1 MELNKVAAHA
11 LALLKEQGLSEKS
24 LRYYAHTG
32 FGNIMRYFQQE
43 GTSHVTED
51 MLDDFLLV
59 QWKLFEQQKIS
70 HWKWRLI
77 RRSIELLKLC
87 VLDNSIALKP
97 LQPWN
102 PLLCRPRQ
110 SIWKSTPTAE
120 QLANPKDI
128 FALVW
133 RTNKAI
139 LDLGLAVKTVD
150 HYCKDGLAI
159 ILRRHYEAKT
169 EQFSEE
175 LLEQIVTEKRVE
187 YETGRTARVSYQN
200 LRKAAWWVQEMYT
213 TGSITHGRVSN
224 WGQRE
229 LTESFNTLLKDFHMQ
244 AENCNSMAET
254 TQGDSIPKFV

>member
-1 MELNKVAAHA
+1 MEINKVAAH
-11 LALLKEQGLSEKS
+11 
-24 LRYYAHTG
+24 TG
-32 FGNIMRYFQQE
+32 FRSIMRYFQQE

-87 VLDNSIALKP
+87 VLDNAVDLKP

-102 PLLCRPRQ
+102 SLLCRPRQ

-139 LDLGLAVKTVD
+139 
-150 HYCKDGLAI
+150 
-159 ILRRHYEAKT
+159 
-169 EQFSEE
+169 
-175 LLEQIVTEKRVE
+175 
-187 YETGRTARVSYQN
+187 
-200 LRKAAWWVQEMYT
+200 
-213 TGSITHGRVSN
+213 
-224 WGQRE
+224 
-229 LTESFNTLLKDFHMQ
+229 
-244 AENCNSMAET
+244 
-254 TQGDSIPKFV
+254 DSVN